1 MAAMPNLFDR
11 LGKPQPTT
19 KDVVK
24 AEKIQPIEE
33 IPATRGLLEKL
44 TKERP
49 PLTEAAIKLLNKERS
64 PIERLQIW
72 LDRKWRRSTIT
83 WRELRIYGPH
93 SDRDRQTTLNHALIL
108 VEQGF
113 LVPIEGRQHNTLK
126 WRIIRKHQRPA
137 DHPQSQ
143 PTTAT

>member
-1 MAAMPNLFDR
+1 MAMMPNLFVR
-11 LGKPQPTT
+11 LNKERPTT
-19 KDVVK
+19 KEVVK
-24 AEKIQPIEE
+24 ADE
-33 IPATRGLLEKL
+33 IPAARGRLEKL
-44 TKERP
+44 EKERP
-49 PLTEAAIKLLNKERS
+49 PLTDAAIKLLNKGRS

-83 WRELRIYGPH
+83 WRELRVYGPH
-93 SDRDRQTTLNHALIL
+93 SDRDKQTTLNHALIL

-113 LVPIEGRQHNTLK
+113 LAPIEGRQHNTLK
-126 WRIIRKHQRPA
+126 WRIIRKHQRFA

>member
-1 MAAMPNLFDR
+1 MPNLFDR
-11 LGKPQPTT
+11 LSKERPTT
-19 KDVVK
+19 KEVVK
-24 AEKIQPIEE
+24 ADE
-33 IPATRGLLEKL
+33 IPAARGLLEKL
-44 TKERP
+44 EKERP

-72 LDRKWRRSTIT
+72 LARKWRRSTIT

-113 LVPIEGRQHNTLK
+113 LAPIEGRQHNTLK